1 MNSSISKIYARVKES
16 LTNIT
21 FKRAAILLFRLVIGV
36 VFLVDGF
43 KIISDPV
50 GRAIYTESVLSDSF
64 LSVFEPLSLVLSIL
78 AGAFKVSVGCCMLLG
93 TNILVASVYLIIFL
107 FIEFFVLLFLPLST
121 GWLLVRNLSLILISV
136 LIILLRKHSVKI
148 YTRRTEWIIELYSFA
163 FSIAFALYSFINLP
177 IVDRTAMREGSA
189 MKRVFLAVAMR
200 SNIEVEQVN
209 SVMNHVADEGYSF
222 VLLSRRLTDAS
233 TMLNEEVNNLYSYSQ
248 KHNYPFVCLTGE
260 ETTDDEIR
268 EYVIE
273 SKGAE
278 YPILRFNKSLIDKV
292 ARSNP
297 EFLILKDGNIVRKF
311 SAYKVPKLDSELSD
325 DLYGHESESYTPR
338 TLALCVL
345 AYFIPL
351 LLLLAYD
358 YLIELIKW
366 LLKKIMMKTK
376 KI

>member
-1 MNSSISKIYARVKES
+1 MNSSLSKIYARVKES

-177 IVDRTAMREGSA
+177 IVDRTAMREGSS

-248 KHNYPFVCLTGE
+248 KHNYP
-260 ETTDDEIR
+260 
-268 EYVIE
+268 
-273 SKGAE
+273 
-278 YPILRFNKSLIDKV
+278 
-292 ARSNP
+292 
-297 EFLILKDGNIVRKF
+297 
-311 SAYKVPKLDSELSD
+311 
-325 DLYGHESESYTPR
+325 LY
-338 TLALCVL
+338 A
-345 AYFIPL
+345 
-351 LLLLAYD
+351 
-358 YLIELIKW
+358 
-366 LLKKIMMKTK
+366 
-376 KI
+376 